1 MHACDPQTQ
10 EDQKYTTSLRQARL
24 YDISKKKKKNFE
36 GRREEKGISL
46 KTNTRSATLCKVALG
61 IHIRN
66 LSQYRTKI
74 PAQLFIKILFTM
86 SS

>member
-1 MHACDPQTQ
+1 M
-10 EDQKYTTSLRQARL
+10 
-24 YDISKKKKKNFE
+24 ISQKKKKKTL
-36 GRREEKGISL
+36 REEKGISL

>member
-1 MHACDPQTQ
+1 MVHACDPKTQ
-10 EDQKYTTSLRQARL
+10 EDQKYTTSLSQARL
-24 YDISKKKKKNFE
+24 YDISKKKKLE
-36 GRREEKGISL
+36 GKKGISL
-46 KTNTRSATLCKVALG
+46 KTNTRSATLGKVALG

-66 LSQYRTKI
+66 LSQHRTKI